1 MGLALSA
8 ELIGRS
14 ATALEKVYGQGFVGG
29 LLIGLMSTMPETAVV
44 TFSAYYSNYQVAVGS
59 SMGGNMMLFTLG
71 VGIIGLAYL
80 SRYRKELV
88 ISTEYSVERDYLLI
102 ATIALLLLIPYSKL
116 DRVSGALLI
125 VIYVAYLVS
134 RIRSSRRGEGEKGT
148 GLRRAG
154 LEMLVGFLLGLSS
167 SPFFSIAVN
176 DLAQGIG
183 VSPLIL
189 SLVIAPLA
197 TDMDTILTSLNL
209 IRRDESGGS
218 VSILGLIG
226 SKIENVTILLGLI
239 GAVSPSPVV
248 VDPLNLVIL
257 VATNSA
263 ALFILWDRTLGRAE
277 SLALILFYVVL
288 VLVTVIEG

>member
-1 MGLALSA
+1 MGLAVSA

-14 ATALEKVYGQGFVGG
+14 ATVLEKVYGQGFVGG

-44 TFSAYYSNYQVAVGS
+44 TFSAYYGNYQVAVGS
-59 SMGGNMMLFTLG
+59 SMGGNIMLFTLG
-71 VGIIGLAYL
+71 VGVIGLAYL
-80 SRYRKELV
+80 SRYRRELV
-88 ISTEYSVERDYLLI
+88 ISAEYSVERSYLLI
-102 ATIALLLLIPYSKL
+102 ATLALLLLIPYGKL
-116 DRVSGALLI
+116 DRLSGAFLTI
-125 VIYVAYLVS
+125 IYVAYLVS
-134 RIRSSRRGEGEKGT
+134 RIRSSRRGDRERGT

-154 LEMLVGFLLGLSS
+154 IEMSAGFLLGLTS
-167 SPFFSIAVN
+167 SPFFSMAVN
-176 DLAQGIG
+176 DLALGIG

-239 GAVSPSPVV
+239 GTVSPGPVV
-248 VDPLNLVIL
+248 VDPLNLIIL

-288 VLVTVIEG
+288 VTVTIVGG